1 MNPKQA
7 ILSPRQAAEAKYAAA
22 RSNLLIAL
30 CFTVVNMVLYI
41 LGANTYLVFSITV
54 PFYGAAFAIEGPYIL
69 DLVICGGIAAVC
81 LALYFL
87 CWLFSKKHPAWMTV
101 ALVLFCLDTV
111 IMAGLFL
118 LFEDVSGILDALG
131 HVWVLYYLIVG
142 VKNAALLKKL
152 PPEEE
157 AEASAPAAEA
167 APTPAEHK
175 DPWER

>member
-1 MNPKQA
+1 MDPKQA
-7 ILSPRQAAEAKYAAA
+7 VLSPRQAAEAKYRSA
-22 RSNLLIAL
+22 RSNLLLAL
-30 CFTVVNMVLYI
+30 CFTVVNMVLHV
-41 LGANTYLVFSITV
+41 LGTNSYLLFSITA
-54 PFYGAAFAIEGPYIL
+54 PFFATVFAIESYYAVVTALFAGVA
-69 DLVICGGIAAVC
+69 VIS

-111 IMAGLFL
+111 ILAGIFL
-118 LFEDVSGILDALG
+118 LAEDISGILDALA
-131 HVWVLYYLIVG
+131 HIWVLYYLIVG

-157 AEASAPAAEA
+157 NEAAAPAVKA
-167 APTPAEHK
+167 AAAPAEHK